1 MNERSGQIIA
11 FAVCL
16 LVLVAITF
24 AAVTMEAE
32 PVIEWKRRCIET
44 ASIVKLAPQIREE
57 FYCLNY
63 EMVCLSGGETI
74 KCPEGQP

>member
-1 MNERSGQIIA
+1 MNERSGQIVA

-24 AAVTMEAE
+24 AAVTMEEE
-32 PVIEWKRRCIET
+32 PVIEWKRRCIKT
-44 ASIVKLAPQIREE
+44 DTFMTLTPRVREE
-57 FYCLNY
+57 FYCVKY
-63 EMVCLSGGETI
+63 EWVCLSEGDTI